1 MDILRDGIV
10 LFEESDYSFV
20 EPQPLSPEKAL
31 QETREYYEDW
41 FGTAQEFV
49 DGAEFHL
56 GKEHFNLAAFNY
68 HQATERLYH
77 CLFLVRTLY
86 SPKTHNLNRL
96 LDLAE
101 ELEPSLKDVRSDEH
115 TSELQSLMRLSY
127 AVFCLQHNH

>member
-96 LDLAE
+96 RDSDRKSPRLNSRHYCASRM
-101 ELEPSLKDVRSDEH
+101 PSSATKK
-115 TSELQSLMRLSY
+115 
-127 AVFCLQHNH
+127 

>member
-1 MDILRDGIV
+1 MRISDWSSDVCSSDLEKLRLGRYFFMDILLDGIV

-56 GKEHFNLAAFNY
+56 GKEHFYLAAFNY

-77 CLFLVRTLY
+77 CL
-86 SPKTHNLNRL
+86 
-96 LDLAE
+96 
-101 ELEPSLKDVRSDEH
+101 
-115 TSELQSLMRLSY
+115 
-127 AVFCLQHNH
+127 